1 MCGFHCE
8 GNGGLEHK
16 HSVLNRGVTYSD
28 SGLER
33 PTQVAIMGKFCRGTK
48 VEVRQQSKGRCRED
62 GRVMACFRVAAEE
75 VGRCNEIL
83 DVF

>member
-1 MCGFHCE
+1 
-8 GNGGLEHK
+8 
-16 HSVLNRGVTYSD
+16 
-28 SGLER
+28 
-33 PTQVAIMGKFCRGTK
+33 MGKFCRGTK